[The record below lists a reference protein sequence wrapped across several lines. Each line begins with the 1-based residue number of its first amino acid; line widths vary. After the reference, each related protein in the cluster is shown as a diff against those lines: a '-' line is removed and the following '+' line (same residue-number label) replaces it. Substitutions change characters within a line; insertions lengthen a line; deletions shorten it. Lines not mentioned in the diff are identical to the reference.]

1 MSQLWRR
8 LVNDPGVNAPRC
20 DSSLP
25 DFVMAMSSQTIGIT
39 KKSVNTANTKAIRV
53 RPLQP

>member
-1 MSQLWRR
+1 
-8 LVNDPGVNAPRC
+8 
-20 DSSLP
+20 
-25 DFVMAMSSQTIGIT
+25 MAMSSQTIGTT